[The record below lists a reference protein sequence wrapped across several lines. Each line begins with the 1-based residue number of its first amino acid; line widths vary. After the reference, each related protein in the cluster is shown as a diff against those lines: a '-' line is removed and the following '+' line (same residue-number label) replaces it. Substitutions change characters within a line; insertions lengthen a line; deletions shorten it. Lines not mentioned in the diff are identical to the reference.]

1 MTSKSNRSPFLR
13 ATVLTLVL
21 GLSGAGLYGCQER
34 KGPLERAGEKI
45 DEGASDA
52 KRAVEDA
59 AD

>member
-1 MTSKSNRSPFLR
+1 MNSKSNRSPVLR

-21 GLSGAGLYGCQER
+21 GLSGAGLYGCQES
-34 KGPLERAGEKI
+34 KGPMEKAGEKV
-45 DEGASDA
+45 DEGVSDA